1 MCPAQARV
9 GCCLMFGHGHVFL
22 ELYRDNGKENEND
35 CNGLYRVWGLVFIV
49 PFFLLDLGLEEGYW
63 LLWVGLLPM
72 LMVTF
77 SASNQKSAEP
87 ERFPEGLL
95 PAKPSTEG

>member
-1 MCPAQARV
+1 MCSSSFIGIMEKRTKTTIM
-9 GCCLMFGHGHVFL
+9 GYIGF
-22 ELYRDNGKENEND
+22 
-35 CNGLYRVWGLVFIV
+35 RVWGLVFIV
-49 PFFLLDLGLEEGYW
+49 PLFLLDLRLEEGYW
-63 LLWVGLLPM
+63 LLWVGSLPM

-77 SASNQKSAEP
+77 SASNQTSTEP